1 MVMEHRSLASAVRD
15 VLPYRKPK
23 LGRDYWVKDDVL
35 PNALEVYERNL
46 ARGDWMQGAPW
57 RPEVWPG
64 IRAPHALTP
73 RELAPVERWICEQTG
88 VRALKQEA
96 PTQGALSHNHV
107 QLVGETE
114 STAKPHVDSLALCDF
129 AAVIYLHPK
138 PPRKHVGTSFFRLR
152 LPGGGLGG
160 NTCPPGCV
168 NLPQAFGV
176 TKLPANAWVQD
187 VEVENV
193 FNRLL
198 VYRADIVHSATD
210 YFGRGDNRNK
220 RATALFFWK
229 AVR

>member
-1 MVMEHRSLASAVRD
+1 MLEQRRPESAVRD

-23 LGRDYWVKDDVL
+23 LGRDYWIKDNAL

-46 ARGDWMQGAPW
+46 AREDWTRGAPW
-57 RPEVWPG
+57 RPEIWPG

-73 RELAPVERWICEQTG
+73 AELAPIEQWIREQAG

-96 PTQGALSHNHV
+96 PSQGALSHNHV
-107 QLVGETE
+107 QLVGEKE

-129 AAVIYLHPK
+129 AGVIYLHPK
-138 PPRKHVGTSFFRLR
+138 PPVRHVGTSFYRLR
-152 LPGGGLGG
+152 MPGGGLGG

-168 NLPQAFGV
+168 NLTQAFGV
-176 TKLPANAWVQD
+176 TKLPANAWTQD
-187 VEVENV
+187 MEVENV
-193 FNRLL
+193 FNRLI
-198 VYRADIVHSATD
+198 VYRADFVHSATA
-210 YFGRGDNRNK
+210 YFGQGDKRNK